1 MREIRNQRRKIN
13 LCDGMGWKMKWEIRM
28 TSCPVSLCG
37 AILCVVSC
45 LFKMA
50 LCQYPCP
57 EEIDV
62 FTGPHMRMKQLV
74 YETLEKVRS
83 LYLRELLMGSFCAG
97 THPQALQRISLQLDS
112 TSQFAAQTKGFV
124 FKFYKVITSRS

>member
-1 MREIRNQRRKIN
+1 
-13 LCDGMGWKMKWEIRM
+13 MKWEIEM

-97 THPQALQRISLQLDS
+97 THPQALQRISLLLDS
-112 TSQFAAQTKGFV
+112 TSLQPKRRVLFLSFIKSLHRDLNL
-124 FKFYKVITSRS
+124 KVLFHDCC